1 MLSAMADP
9 WLTWTVV
16 PAVGALIGYGTNRL
30 AVRMIFRPLEPRKIL
45 GLKVQGLVGRRQ
57 PDLAEAIGRV
67 VGDHLV
73 KHEDLVN
80 ALGQMDLRT
89 IVDGALSKGLEP
101 RIAELRALPM
111 VGGFLTDERV
121 GDLRRRFVDGILEDT
136 DGLVDVFE
144 RALESGLDVERLVRD
159 KVAEFEVERLEA
171 LVLEVAAREL
181 RSIELLGLL
190 LGGLIGLLQAAA
202 LTWI

>member
-1 MLSAMADP
+1 MLSPMADP

-30 AVRMIFRPLEPRKIL
+30 AVRMIFRPLEPRRVL
-45 GLKVQGLVGRRQ
+45 GMRIQGLVGRRQ

-67 VGDHLV
+67 VGGHLV
-73 KHEDLVN
+73 RHEDLVR

-89 IVDGALSKGLEP
+89 LVDDALSKGLEP

-111 VGGFLTDERV
+111 VGAFLTDERV

-136 DGLVDVFE
+136 DGLVEVFE
-144 RALESGLDVERLVRD
+144 RALESGLDIERLVRE
-159 KVAEFEVERLEA
+159 KVAEFEVAKLES
-171 LVLEVAAREL
+171 LVLEVASREL
-181 RSIELLGLL
+181 RSIELLGAA
-190 LGGLIGLLQAAA
+190 LGGLIGLLQAAL

>member
-1 MLSAMADP
+1 MLSPMADP

-30 AVRMIFRPLEPRKIL
+30 AVRMIFRPLQPRRVL
-45 GLKVQGLVGRRQ
+45 GLRIQGLVGRRQ

-67 VGDHLV
+67 VGGHLV
-73 KHEDLVN
+73 R
-80 ALGQMDLRT
+80 ALGSLDLRS
-89 IVDGALSKGLEP
+89 IVDSALSKGLEP

-136 DGLVDVFE
+136 DGLVGVFE
-144 RALESGLDVERLVRD
+144 KALESGLDVERLVRE
-159 KVAEFEVERLEA
+159 KVAEFEVEKLEA

-181 RSIELLGLL
+181 RSIELLGAV
-190 LGGLIGLLQAAA
+190 LGGLIGLLQAGL

>member
-1 MLSAMADP
+1 MLSSMADP

-45 GLKVQGLVGRRQ
+45 GLRVQGLVGRRQ

-67 VGDHLV
+67 VGGHLV
-73 KHEDLVN
+73 KHEDLVS
-80 ALGQMDLRT
+80 ALGKVDLRT
-89 IVDGALSKGLEP
+89 LVDQALSKGLEP

-136 DGLVDVFE
+136 DGLVEVFE
-144 RALESGLDVERLVRD
+144 RALESGLDVQRLVRE
-159 KVAEFEVERLEA
+159 KVAEFEVVKLES
-171 LVLEVAAREL
+171 LVLDVAAREL
-181 RSIELLGLL
+181 RSIELLGAV
-190 LGGLIGLLQAAA
+190 LGLLIGLLQAAL
-202 LTWI
+202 LTWV